1 MLVCVWA
8 LLCALVSVSCTVC
21 AVYSQSALPDGT
33 YYLLDWPR
41 FIFFFTVPTSHPWTH
56 THTHTRTHTQTDCSG
71 LCCTKS
77 DGWLIFPTS
86 FCPQKNLHKLHTQT
100 HTYACLP
107 PCTICFSV
115 TKLKRDFQG
124 PEMFRGITPSS
135 LFLRLYAVGGR
146 DGSSCLRSVECFDPH
161 TNRSETGDF
170 ICQQLIAVSYFV
182 SCLHVPL
189 VKRFFLLG
197 YLPTDQ
203 KRLVTLTG
211 C

>member
-1 MLVCVWA
+1 MAVCFGECVMYCMCCVLSKRFAWWNS
-8 LLCALVSVSCTVC
+8 LLAWL
-21 AVYSQSALPDGT
+21 AP
-33 YYLLDWPR
+33 
-41 FIFFFTVPTSHPWTH
+41 FHFFLYRPNFTSMETH
-56 THTHTRTHTQTDCSG
+56 THGHTHRLTAQGCVAPRVMADWFFPPHFALKKAFTSYTH
-71 LCCTKS
+71 
-77 DGWLIFPTS
+77 
-86 FCPQKNLHKLHTQT
+86 T

-115 TKLKRDFQG
+115 TKLKRDLQS

-182 SCLHVPL
+182 SCLRVPL
-189 VKRFFLLG
+189 VKRLFLLG

-203 KRLVTLTG
+203 RRLVTLTG